1 MRTNV
6 PPDHQLRTVIAPG
19 LIMVE
24 GGGTPIGQP
33 GDAVGSKGDP
43 RRGMGPTPGAG
54 GMIGALQGPP
64 LCDQRGSICSTLLQ
78 VIR

>member
-33 GDAVGSKGDP
+33 GTPLDPKATRGGAWDP
-43 RRGMGPTPGAG
+43 RLG
-54 GMIGALQGPP
+54 
-64 LCDQRGSICSTLLQ
+64 Q
-78 VIR
+78 VA